1 MRKNYMW
8 LMSCFLFKKS
18 VHVLMLLA
26 TSLICQMCMKTE
38 KRVEPNFF
46 RHIQCWKIYNS
57 IFSSGI
63 LCLLSKNFFVCKK
76 QELLHRISSLHWE
89 KGVAT
94 NILCFSSHS
103 KSLWP
108 PLVHSL
114 LSRISWSPAVKKVL
128 PYLYREG
135 KYSFPEELW
144 WWLRLS
150 Y

>member
-1 MRKNYMW
+1 MTYVLFSFQKVC
-8 LMSCFLFKKS
+8 SCPD
-18 VHVLMLLA
+18 VACHVTHL
-26 TSLICQMCMKTE
+26 SNVYE
-38 KRVEPNFF
+38 NWKRVSQTFLDT
-46 RHIQCWKIYNS
+46 
-57 IFSSGI
+57 FSVEKFTI
-63 LCLLSKNFFVCKK
+63 AYFLVVLCLLSKNFFVCKK

-94 NILCFSSHS
+94 NILCFSGSHS

>member
-1 MRKNYMW
+1 MTYVLFSFQKVC
-8 LMSCFLFKKS
+8 SCPDVACHVTHLSNVYENWKKVSQTFLDTFS
-18 VHVLMLLA
+18 V
-26 TSLICQMCMKTE
+26 E
-38 KRVEPNFF
+38 KFTIAYFLVV
-46 RHIQCWKIYNS
+46 
-57 IFSSGI
+57 

-94 NILCFSSHS
+94 NILCFSGSHS

-128 PYLYREG
+128 PYLYWEG

>member
-1 MRKNYMW
+1 MKCDFC
-8 LMSCFLFKKS
+8 LVFFSKSVFMSWCCLPRHSFVKCVWKLKKS
-18 VHVLMLLA
+18 RAKLFLDTFSV
-26 TSLICQMCMKTE
+26 E
-38 KRVEPNFF
+38 KFTIAYFLVV
-46 RHIQCWKIYNS
+46 
-57 IFSSGI
+57 

-94 NILCFSSHS
+94 NILCFSGSHS

>member
-1 MRKNYMW
+1 MTYVLFSFQKVC
-8 LMSCFLFKKS
+8 SCPD
-18 VHVLMLLA
+18 VACHVTHL
-26 TSLICQMCMKTE
+26 SNVYE
-38 KRVEPNFF
+38 NWKRVSQTFLDT
-46 RHIQCWKIYNS
+46 
-57 IFSSGI
+57 FSVEKFTI
-63 LCLLSKNFFVCKK
+63 AYFLVVLCLLSKNFFVCKK

-94 NILCFSSHS
+94 NILCFSGSHS

-128 PYLYREG
+128 PYLYWEG

>member
-1 MRKNYMW
+1 MTYVLFSFQKVC
-8 LMSCFLFKKS
+8 SCPDVACHVTHLSNVYENWKKS
-18 VHVLMLLA
+18 SQTFLDTFSV
-26 TSLICQMCMKTE
+26 E
-38 KRVEPNFF
+38 KFTIAYFLVV
-46 RHIQCWKIYNS
+46 
-57 IFSSGI
+57 

-94 NILCFSSHS
+94 NILCFSGSHS

>member
-1 MRKNYMW
+1 MHKNYMW

-38 KRVEPNFF
+38 KRVSQTFLDT
-46 RHIQCWKIYNS
+46 
-57 IFSSGI
+57 FSVEKFTI
-63 LCLLSKNFFVCKK
+63 AYFLVVLCLLSKNFFVCKK

-94 NILCFSSHS
+94 NILCFSGSHS